1 MPYSKPSPLGE
12 FELTS
17 ARDPRGKYVQ
27 IPIHVK
33 NINHEWSTV
42 EAQAA
47 PNTNI
52 QNYLA
57 DFGIDIT
64 GATRFR
70 DNLFVYEEAGATLTG
85 ASVRALREKFTSFA
99 FRLEGEPLKAETEV
113 SITIMRPLRGT
124 DSMQKIFKKI
134 TTLSVHKH
142 IMDSKFKLGTKTYL
156 GKNAITHFYLAGLD
170 KKNLRFIYIKE
181 SAPQNTTSN
190 FVDSF
195 GPNYKITLGLEY
207 TLTVLGL
214 AGFWVKDD
222 VLKDSTVFPSGNSS
236 RYTVKIYTSSGLS
249 PLPKGIRKGLEVHLK
264 MGKSITESWLES
276 GGYEWLR
283 RFHGIDNYA
292 LLQKLA
298 VASLNS
304 AGNNSGLIKR
314 LTTLSLLLSSS
325 SNRMNV
331 YPQPIN
337 NISHI
342 NVANK
347 TTAPPISRIPLNN
360 IAPPNAK
367 KIGEGVYGSAYEM
380 TTTRPSTLEFL
391 KSLRAKLTNSQ
402 FYRAPRGTDSII
414 IIKYQKI
421 NGYTTPNRQRDLDN
435 MIREAYLLKKAYTS
449 TAQSGRRVL
458 QGKEF
463 VPAFF
468 FSGTLGDFHV
478 ICMSKA
484 PGTTLKDMLI
494 RLGFIPKPVFQKI
507 EKGIEFLMRIGI
519 VHSDLHM
526 RNIMVD
532 QPLSLNPKIS
542 FIDFGFSMEMS
553 SGLKKRVAR
562 HLNKNGSSIEHAWNE
577 SGLKNIMNAHFHY
590 LQWFHSNLKM
600 LQYASA
606 LVSNYNKK
614 LHGKNQRSSN
624 NRSHASLSTSQR

>member
-64 GATRFR
+64 DATRFR

-113 SITIMRPLRGT
+113 SITIMRPLGGT

-207 TLTVLGL
+207 TLIVLGL

-283 RFHGIDNYA
+283 RFQGIDNYA

-298 VASLNS
+298 AASLNS
-304 AGNNSGLIKR
+304 AGKNRGLRNR
-314 LTTLSLLLSSS
+314 LTALSPLLSS

-331 YPQPIN
+331 YPQPVNNTGHIN
-337 NISHI
+337 VTNRTVSPPISHI
-342 NVANK
+342 PNNNV
-347 TTAPPISRIPLNN
+347 
-360 IAPPNAK
+360 APPNAK

-380 TTTRPSTLEFL
+380 TTIPSTLEFL
-391 KSLRAKLTNSQ
+391 KSLRKKLTNSQ
-402 FYRAPRGTDSII
+402 FYRAPREDEGSI

-421 NGYTTPNRQRDLDN
+421 VGFRQQDRQRDLN
-435 MIREAYLLKKAYTS
+435 NVIREAYLLKKAYSS

-458 QGKEF
+458 RGRDF

-468 FSGTLGDFHV
+468 FSGTLGDIHI
-478 ICMSKA
+478 ICMKKA
-484 PGTTLKDMLI
+484 PGVSLKDVI
-494 RLGFIPKPVFQKI
+494 IERGGSIPQPVFQGL
-507 EKGIEFLMRIGI
+507 EKGVEFLMRIGI
-519 VHSDLHM
+519 VHSDLHTS
-526 RNIMVD
+526 NILVD
-532 QPLSLNPKIS
+532 QPVSPTPRVS
-542 FIDFGFSMEMS
+542 FIDFGFAMEMS
-553 SGLKKRVAR
+553 RGLQKRVVNY
-562 HLNKNGSSIEHAWNE
+562 LDKNGSIEHAWNA
-577 SGLKNIMNAHFHY
+577 SGLKNIMNAHFHH
-590 LQWFHSNLKM
+590 LEWFHSNLKM
-600 LQYASA
+600 LQYASS
-606 LVSNYNKK
+606 LVSNRVKSK
-614 LHGKNQRSSN
+614 KNQSK
-624 NRSHASLSTSQR
+624 NRSNA